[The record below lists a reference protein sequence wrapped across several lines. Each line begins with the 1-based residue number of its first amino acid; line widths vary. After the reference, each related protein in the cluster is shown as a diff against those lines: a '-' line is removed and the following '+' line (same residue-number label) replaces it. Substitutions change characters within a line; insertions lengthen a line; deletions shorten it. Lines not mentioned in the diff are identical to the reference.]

1 MKLQNISRREFIKLS
16 GLGLAGLFLPPLNF
30 HFDDPFA
37 SQQGRVTSRIAWMY
51 DQPSAQ
57 ATQIKICH
65 RDMLV
70 NITNTAISDDTTSHN
85 RVWYEI
91 GTDGIREGFLYSGNI
106 QPVKTILNIPP
117 KEIIIPEIGL
127 LAEISVP
134 FTDAHEEADK
144 SSKVAYRMYY
154 ETVHWVKDIVT
165 NKEGQVWYQIYD
177 DKWNKF
183 YYARA
188 EHIRIMSE
196 SELAPISPTIPNKL
210 KKIIVQLESQL
221 VTAYEDGQQVFA
233 ASASTGGVYRVGTYT
248 TPKGN
253 FTTDYKRPSRHMAA
267 GDIASSGFDLPGVPW
282 VQYITES
289 GISFHGTYW
298 HNDFGRPR
306 SHGCINLTSSAAK
319 WLYRWTTP
327 VVPFEKEFSY
337 GGIGT
342 KVEIVL

>member
-1 MKLQNISRREFIKLS
+1 
-16 GLGLAGLFLPPLNF
+16 
-30 HFDDPFA
+30 
-37 SQQGRVTSRIAWMY
+37 
-51 DQPSAQ
+51 
-57 ATQIKICH
+57 
-65 RDMLV
+65 MLV

-91 GTDGIREGFLYSGNI
+91 GTNGIREGFLYSGNV

-127 LAEISVP
+127 LAEVSVP

-144 SSKVAYRMYY
+144 NSKAIYRMYY

-165 NKEGQVWYQIYD
+165 NKEGQVWYQIHD

-196 SELAPISPTIPNKL
+196 GELAPISPTVPNKL
-210 KKIIVQLESQL
+210 KKILVQLESQL

-253 FTTDYKRPSRHMAA
+253 FTTYYKRPSRHMAA

-319 WLYRWTTP
+319 WLYRWTMP
-327 VVPFEKEFSY
+327 DVPLEKEFSY